1 MIHRK
6 FLLFVAAVFALFVSS
21 QVTWANPPDHV
32 NLPDQAAANHNQNN
46 EESPAMNQSAQNN
59 AKHECKYKPGT
70 RSGLIKTNKHVYY
83 CDEDVLSL
91 SVILPHSLEAYWE
104 GDADAHIVVQI
115 PVDASSDDVAM
126 FPMKLDPPPVHPEGS
141 EEHQQ
146 HIIQNLDLTAWD
158 FPCENLEGDYQIALI
173 LTNPDE
179 NPLMIEDWYNGF
191 QGLIATS
198 KISFAVS
205 ESDEDID
212 HDGEV
217 DDDSD
222 VEGLDGYSE
231 NGS

>member
-1 MIHRK
+1 MIQKK
-6 FLLFVAAVFALFVSS
+6 FLLFVAVVFAFFVSS
-21 QVTWANPPDHV
+21 QVTWADPPDHV
-32 NLPDQAAANHNQNN
+32 SLPDQAAAPHNHNN
-46 EESPAMNQSAQNN
+46 EESPAINQSAQNH
-59 AKHECKYKPGT
+59 AKHECRHKPGT

-91 SVILPHSLEAYWE
+91 SVVLPHSLKAYWE

-146 HIIQNLDLTAWD
+146 HIIQNFDLTEHGLT
-158 FPCENLEGDYQIALI
+158 CENLEGNYQIALI
-173 LTNPDE
+173 LTKPGM
-179 NPLMIEDWYNGF
+179 NPLKIEDWYEGF

-198 KISFAVS
+198 RICFAVS
-205 ESDEDID
+205 ESDKDID

-217 DDDSD
+217 DGDSD
-222 VEGLDGYSE
+222 GDGYTD
-231 NGS
+231 